1 MIGDV
6 IKAEQ
11 RHYDTAQKV
20 LVLLQP
26 LLRRGGRLVLAVGGE
41 SGSGKS
47 VTAVCLRDLLAESGL
62 TAAILH
68 LDDYFVLPPATNHQ
82 RRLEDIGRVGMQE
95 VHMDILQEHVDAFR
109 AGGEFLRKPLSN
121 YHTNEIT
128 EEMLDISGTRVLIVE
143 GTYSLALQSADC
155 RIFLSRN
162 YLETKTQRL
171 LRGREADDEFI
182 ERVLAIEH
190 AVIAPLATRADIL
203 IDKSYHVMLQNSAFP
218 TAQP

>member
-6 IKAEQ
+6 INAEQ
-11 RHYDTAQKV
+11 RHYETARKV
-20 LVLLQP
+20 LLLLAPLLQ
-26 LLRRGGRLVLAVGGE
+26 RGSRLVLAVGGE

-47 VTAVCLRDLLAESGL
+47 VTAVCLRDLLAETGL
-62 TAAILH
+62 QAVILH
-68 LDDYFVLPPATNHQ
+68 LDDYFVFPPATNHR

-95 VHMDILQEHVDAFR
+95 VRMDLLQDHVDAFR

>member
-6 IKAEQ
+6 INAEQ
-11 RHYDTAQKV
+11 RHYETARKV
-20 LVLLQP
+20 LLLLAP

-47 VTAVCLRDLLAESGL
+47 VTAVCLRDLLTETGL
-62 TAAILH
+62 QTVILH
-68 LDDYFVLPPATNHQ
+68 LDDYFVFPPATNHQ
-82 RRLEDIGRVGMQE
+82 RRLEDIARVGMQE
-95 VHMDILQEHVDAFR
+95 VRMDLLQDHVDMFR
-109 AGGEFLRKPLSN
+109 AGGKSLIKPLSN

-128 EEMLDISGTRVLIVE
+128 EETLDISETRVLIVE

-155 RIFLSRN
+155 LIFLSRN

-203 IDKSYHVMLQNSAFP
+203 IDKSYHVMLQNSAFQHTSP
-218 TAQP
+218 

>member
-1 MIGDV
+1 
-6 IKAEQ
+6 
-11 RHYDTAQKV
+11 
-20 LVLLQP
+20 
-26 LLRRGGRLVLAVGGE
+26 
-41 SGSGKS
+41 
-47 VTAVCLRDLLAESGL
+47 
-62 TAAILH
+62 
-68 LDDYFVLPPATNHQ
+68 
-82 RRLEDIGRVGMQE
+82 
-95 VHMDILQEHVDAFR
+95 MDILQEHVDAFR

>member
-6 IKAEQ
+6 INAEQ
-11 RHYDTAQKV
+11 RHYETARKV
-20 LVLLQP
+20 LLLLAP

-47 VTAVCLRDLLAESGL
+47 VTAVCLRDLLAETGL
-62 TAAILH
+62 QAVILH
-68 LDDYFVLPPATNHQ
+68 LDDYFVFPPATNHR

-95 VHMDILQEHVDAFR
+95 VRMDLLQEHVDAFR
-109 AGGEFLRKPLSN
+109 AGGKSLIKPLSN
-121 YHTNEIT
+121 YHTNEIL
-128 EEMLDISGTRVLIVE
+128 EETLDLADARVIIVE

-190 AVIAPLATRADIL
+190 AVIAPFATRADIL
-203 IDKSYHVMLQNSAFP
+203 IDKSYHVMLQNSAFQHANP
-218 TAQP
+218 